1 MCNVALLDSV
11 SICIYPREPTF
22 VLVRVRTHIQYA
34 CKRLVHN
41 FVCVSVPQYQILL
54 SQLLASLSL
63 VVIRLSTSQP
73 SAPPSVSLSSC
84 PISSESLCS
93 ASLCWFYPP
102 PPPHCFLVVY
112 LLRASYCLFTLM
124 PSPSTPNNNSFHPF
138 FFWILSISHSTLVN
152 FISQPLLKM
161 LPWIFLVAFSFSWQN
176 NDMWKQ
182 NVTKHNTMFVIF

>member
-1 MCNVALLDSV
+1 MWLFWIVWAYVYTPASLRLCLCV
-11 SICIYPREPTF
+11 Y
-22 VLVRVRTHIQYA
+22 THIQYA

-93 ASLCWFYPP
+93 ASLCSFYLPP
-102 PPPHCFLVVY
+102 PRTASLLFIFWELLTASLPCPLHPHQI
-112 LLRASYCLFTLM
+112 TI
-124 PSPSTPNNNSFHPF
+124 PSTLFSFE
-138 FFWILSISHSTLVN
+138 ILSISHSTLVN

-161 LPWIFLVAFSFSWQN
+161 LPWTFLIAFSFSWQN